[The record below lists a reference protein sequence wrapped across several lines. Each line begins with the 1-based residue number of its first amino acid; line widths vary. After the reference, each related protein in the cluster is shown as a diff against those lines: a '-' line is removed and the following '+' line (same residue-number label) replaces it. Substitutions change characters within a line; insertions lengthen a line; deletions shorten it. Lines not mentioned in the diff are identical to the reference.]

1 MQRDNGMAT
10 GTAYKEVF
18 CYKNLY
24 SVYHSLKNILFQHLT
39 ISFNSQPAN
48 SKSTDEI
55 T

>member
-18 CYKNLY
+18 AIKICIRYITL
-24 SVYHSLKNILFQHLT
+24 SKNILFQHLT

-48 SKSTDEI
+48 SKSTNEI